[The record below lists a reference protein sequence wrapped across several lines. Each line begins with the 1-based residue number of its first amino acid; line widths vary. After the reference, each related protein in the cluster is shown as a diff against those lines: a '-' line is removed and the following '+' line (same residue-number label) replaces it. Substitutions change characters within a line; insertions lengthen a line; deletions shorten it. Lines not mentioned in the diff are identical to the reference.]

1 MVRTSLLRWEG
12 TSPAL
17 RRAWNSATSEVAPW
31 WGECGN
37 EAFNTGLDG
46 VARSPEE
53 LGGLQGPPTRA
64 GRTVGFP
71 RFKGPPSHHTQ
82 RAVHHRGDP
91 RLRPTVSMVALPRVG
106 TITTHESTRK
116 LARRLE
122 TGTARILSATVRRDA
137 GRWYC
142 AFTGGSRPP
151 SECSGTHLTRGVGVD
166 LGIKALAVLSTGE
179 PVPNPRHLNR
189 ALTAPRTAS
198 GTLSR
203 RVGPD
208 RRTGQQPPRPA
219 GKPPGEK

>member
-1 MVRTSLLRWEG
+1 MT
-12 TSPAL
+12 
-17 RRAWNSATSEVAPW
+17 
-31 WGECGN
+31 
-37 EAFNTGLDG
+37 
-46 VARSPEE
+46 
-53 LGGLQGPPTRA
+53 
-64 GRTVGFP
+64 
-71 RFKGPPSHHTQ
+71 
-82 RAVHHRGDP
+82 
-91 RLRPTVSMVALPRVG
+91 LPRVG

-142 AFTGGSRPP
+142 AFTVEARPP

-189 ALTAPRTAS
+189 ALTAPRTLRARCRGES
-198 GTLSR
+198 A
-203 RVGPD
+203 P
-208 RRTGQQPPRPA
+208 TGAPGNDPRPA